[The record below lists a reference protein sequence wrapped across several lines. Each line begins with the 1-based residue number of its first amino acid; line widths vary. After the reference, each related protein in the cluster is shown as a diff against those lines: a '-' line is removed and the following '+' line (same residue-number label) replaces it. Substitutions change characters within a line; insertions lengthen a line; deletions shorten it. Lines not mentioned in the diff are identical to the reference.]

1 MSSRQELIITDEE
14 MKVLKNHYYNE
25 RPYTTD
31 AMLDLWADLVEQIV
45 VAETG
50 SPLKRNESIWR

>member
-14 MKVLKNHYYNE
+14 MKVLKNHYYNH
-25 RPYTTD
+25 RAYTTD
-31 AMLDLWADLVEQIV
+31 AMLDLWHDLVEQIV

-50 SPLKRNESIWR
+50 SHRK

>member
-1 MSSRQELIITDEE
+1 MSSRQELIITDDE

-31 AMLDLWADLVEQIV
+31 AMLDLLHALVEQIV

-50 SPLKRNESIWR
+50 SRRR